1 MVPVSPASP
10 STPPRYTVLCVGE
23 LLFRL
28 GAPGHELLLQSP
40 RLEVHAGGAEA
51 NVAVALAH
59 FGHVARMASVVPRNR
74 LGEAARAELRR
85 LGVDATPVVDG
96 PGRMGLYFYET
107 GAMQRASEV
116 LYDREGSAFARVDPA
131 RFDWSAL
138 LEGVDLL
145 HVSGVTPAVS
155 ASAATLALDAMQAA
169 ATRGIE
175 VSFDGNFRQ
184 KLWEARG
191 VDPRPVLHALLQCA
205 TVAFADQR
213 DMAVVLGLDTAGL
226 DPEAAFA
233 RAADAA
239 FAAFPRLRLMAATR
253 RDAGQVGHQSLGA
266 LAATRTQRVVLPARP
281 LHGVVDRIGAGDAFA
296 AGLLH
301 GLRDGRPLEAT
312 LRFALAAG
320 CLKHALPGDVARFD
334 VATVESAL
342 DDGPADVRR

>member
-1 MVPVSPASP
+1 MTPVSPVR
-10 STPPRYTVLCVGE
+10 PPAQARNAVLCVGE

-59 FGHVARMASVVPRNR
+59 FGHVARMASVVPHNR

-85 LGVDATPVVDG
+85 LGVDAAAVIDG

-107 GAMQRASEV
+107 GAMQRPSEV
-116 LYDREGSAFARVDPA
+116 LYDRESSAFARVDPT
-131 RFDWSAL
+131 RFDWHAL
-138 LEGVDLL
+138 LDGVDLL

-155 ASAATLALDAMQAA
+155 ANAATLAVDAVRAA
-169 ATRGIE
+169 AARGIE
-175 VSFDGNFRQ
+175 VSFDGNFRS

-191 VDPRPVLHALLQCA
+191 VDPRPPLHALLQCA
-205 TVAFADQR
+205 TIAFADHR
-213 DMAVVLGLDTAGL
+213 DMAVVLGLDTSGL
-226 DPEAAFA
+226 DAGAAFG
-233 RAADAA
+233 RAAEAA

-253 RDAGQVGHQSLGA
+253 RDAGQVGHQNLGA
-266 LAATRTQRVVLPARP
+266 QAATREQRVALPARP
-281 LHGVVDRIGAGDAFA
+281 LQGVVDRIGAGDAFA

-301 GLRDGRPLEAT
+301 GLRDGRPLEAA

-320 CLKHALPGDVARFD
+320 CLKHALPGDVARFG
-334 VATVESAL
+334 VEAVEAAL